1 MYLSSVIQSSLVY
14 GLKEKKTPVDYLT
27 KSSANPALIETT
39 YFSVKLGIS
48 IGVLDT
54 VTELRTMLSNDA
66 ISQFF
71 LANPT
76 KKISVKLGVHETI
89 HSA

>member
-1 MYLSSVIQSSLVY
+1 
-14 GLKEKKTPVDYLT
+14 
-27 KSSANPALIETT
+27 
-39 YFSVKLGIS
+39 
-48 IGVLDT
+48 
-54 VTELRTMLSNDA
+54 LRTMLSNDA
-66 ISQFF
+66 ISLFF